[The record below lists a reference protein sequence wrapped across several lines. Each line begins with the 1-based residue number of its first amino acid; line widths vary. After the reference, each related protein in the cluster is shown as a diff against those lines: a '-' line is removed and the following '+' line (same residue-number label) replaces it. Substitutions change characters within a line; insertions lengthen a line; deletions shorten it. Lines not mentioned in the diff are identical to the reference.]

1 MKYSLD
7 EIFTYEIQEAVQKQ
21 FLLMHYD
28 IAEEEEVRDAIEVL
42 LRYLAF
48 PGEDYDGLLEP
59 D

>member
-7 EIFTYEIQEAVQKQ
+7 EIFTYEIQEVATKKH
-21 FLLMHYD
+21 LLMCYEVAD
-28 IAEEEEVRDAIEVL
+28 EEEVRDAVEVL
-42 LRYLAF
+42 LRFMAY